1 MKVNPNFTHLYDK
14 IEQDRVILLQGGTR
28 CFVGSTL
35 VMAEHGPKKIEDI
48 KIGDKVYSW
57 SGSQQVLRN
66 VVNKFIYKSE
76 QSCHKLVKFT
86 FINNETIECTYGHK
100 FLYQGQYVEAINIA
114 KRAMERSKE
123 YGWPIYGKQLGP
135 INGYELQEDRKGK
148 DYETFG
154 NGRIHENNDIDKRE
168 IFNGKG
174 PQISRGGMGGEQFK
188 QTTSKSHKPQQVRQ
202 SGHKLGM
209 GNASRE
215 CGPYDELQQAI
226 HEQWGQEWYGQDN
239 RRYSKGNPERV
250 HAQNCDGQTFSTE
263 IQFKGG
269 PCQRN
274 SANENLGPCEITDCI
289 ISAIDF
295 IEYNGPVID
304 IEVQEYHNYFVTNQ
318 KIITHNSGKTYS
330 TILFLIDYCLQYKG
344 MEIDIVRDTFTALKS
359 TAWKDFRDVLIT
371 CNLYKESNHNK
382 TDHEYELNG
391 NIISY
396 YGADTP
402 AKIHGRARDILWV
415 NEAHQF
421 PAETIDQLF
430 PRTRHKIIADYNP
443 ALGLEHW
450 LDTYIE
456 QYPPCITT
464 YKDNPYLTDAQIQDI
479 ESRKGNQYWWQV
491 YGSGQRAN
499 REGAI
504 FTNWITG
511 DFDNSLPYCYGQDY
525 GFSVDPTTLVK
536 VAVDKKNKKIYVDE
550 CFYNKNQLG
559 TEAIYEL
566 NKAHLLKPS
575 DLIIADSAEPRLIDE
590 LRRKG
595 LNIRGA
601 IKGQGSVTAGI
612 TQMQDYQIIVTERS
626 INTRKELSNYCWNDK
641 KAGIPIDDYNHVLD
655 PIRYTLKELT
665 QTALSLPKHFANR

>member
-1 MKVNPNFTHLYDK
+1 MAANPNYLYLKDNVK
-14 IEQDRVILLQGGTR
+14 KQRVTLLQGGTR
-28 CFVGSTL
+28 
-35 VMAEHGPKKIEDI
+35 
-48 KIGDKVYSW
+48 
-57 SGSQQVLRN
+57 
-66 VVNKFIYKSE
+66 
-76 QSCHKLVKFT
+76 
-86 FINNETIECTYGHK
+86 
-100 FLYQGQYVEAINIA
+100 
-114 KRAMERSKE
+114 
-123 YGWPIYGKQLGP
+123 
-135 INGYELQEDRKGK
+135 
-148 DYETFG
+148 
-154 NGRIHENNDIDKRE
+154 
-168 IFNGKG
+168 
-174 PQISRGGMGGEQFK
+174 
-188 QTTSKSHKPQQVRQ
+188 
-202 SGHKLGM
+202 
-209 GNASRE
+209 
-215 CGPYDELQQAI
+215 
-226 HEQWGQEWYGQDN
+226 
-239 RRYSKGNPERV
+239 
-250 HAQNCDGQTFSTE
+250 
-263 IQFKGG
+263 
-269 PCQRN
+269 
-274 SANENLGPCEITDCI
+274 
-289 ISAIDF
+289 
-295 IEYNGPVID
+295 
-304 IEVQEYHNYFVTNQ
+304 
-318 KIITHNSGKTYS
+318 SGKTYAA
-330 TILFLIDYCLQYKG
+330 IYYLIWLCKHYSNL
-344 MEIDIVRDTFTALKS
+344 EIDIVRDTFTALKA
-359 TAWKDFRDVLIT
+359 TAWKDFKDVLIQHEIYNET
-371 CNLYKESNHNK
+371 HHNK
-382 TDHEYELNG
+382 TDHSYNLWG
-391 NIISY
+391 NNINY

-464 YKDNPYLTDAQIQDI
+464 YKDNPHLTAAQIQDI
-479 ESRKGNQYWWQV
+479 ESRQGNQYWWQV

-511 DFDNSLPYCYGQDY
+511 EFDNSLPYCYGQDY
-525 GFSVDPTTLVK
+525 GFSVDPTTLVR
-536 VAVDKKNKKIYVDE
+536 VAVDKKAKKIYVDE

-626 INTRKELSNYCWNDK
+626 SNARKELSNYCWSDK
-641 KAGIPIDDYNHVLD
+641 KAGIPIDDYIQTLD